1 MCEKKTRETPGSSP
15 CHHRAAAVSPPE
27 YVRGLRCGR
36 VDVPHVP
43 LRGGRVDRHFAAQPL
58 RARHLIARLLLR
70 RSVHKCARSAPPSLT
85 NCARSAPPNVKNCAR
100 SAPPDTGVIS

>member
-70 RSVHKCARSAPPSLT
+70 RSLSRSVHKCARSAPPS
-85 NCARSAPPNVKNCAR
+85 
-100 SAPPDTGVIS
+100 

>member
-43 LRGGRVDRHFAAQPL
+43 LRGGRVDTSL
-58 RARHLIARLLLR
+58 
-70 RSVHKCARSAPPSLT
+70 PSL
-85 NCARSAPPNVKNCAR
+85 CVP
-100 SAPPDTGVIS
+100 VI